1 MRASRTASVEL
12 RRVGGKAWRE
22 QQHEPGHDEFAEQRE
37 HDEDQG
43 EPGKGLLGEGARRGL
58 AAVTVKAL
66 GEERDEGRIEGPFGE
81 QAAEQ
86 VRDAEGDEEGVSHG
100 TGAKHR
106 RDHHV
111 ADEAEDAAPDGHR
124 PDGGECAVKCH
135 ALGPH
140 PEEARERRLE
150 G

>member
-1 MRASRTASVEL
+1 MNSPS
-12 RRVGGKAWRE
+12 K
-22 QQHEPGHDEFAEQRE
+22 RE

-43 EPGKGLLGEGARRGL
+43 EPGKGLLGEGARRRL
-58 AAVTVKAL
+58 AAVAVKAL
-66 GEERDEGRIEGPFGE
+66 GEERDEGRVEGPFGE
-81 QAAEQ
+81 QAAKQ
-86 VRDAEGDEEGVSHG
+86 VRHAEGDEEGVSHG

-106 RDHHV
+106 SDHHV

-140 PEEARERRLE
+140 PEEARLRRLE